1 MKHVGKCRVKGCFQ
15 GGARDPRA
23 SGGLLVLWGAMA
35 RLGRAVDRVETEE
48 TYSDAR
54 QQGVKRSYVRS
65 RTRGRD
71 RNAEG

>member
-1 MKHVGKCRVKGCFQ
+1 MPGEGLLP

-54 QQGVKRSYVRS
+54 PAGSKEELREEQNTRERQKR
-65 RTRGRD
+65 
-71 RNAEG
+71 